1 VSESVF
7 EFVASE
13 LEQRSG
19 LDNLEARGT
28 LRLALKSSGLTVR
41 EVTPEQM
48 AVVLEQVMPRELKM
62 RGIENPES
70 VCEELSQAVKGM
82 NAEAGKSAGTSPE
95 DVFRRLS
102 RS

>member
-82 NAEAGKSAGTSPE
+82 NSEAGKSAGTSPE

>member
-1 VSESVF
+1 MPESLF

-13 LEQRSG
+13 LERRSG

-28 LRLALKSSGLTVR
+28 VRLALKSSGLTAR
-41 EVTPEQM
+41 EVTQEQM
-48 AVVLEQVMPRELKM
+48 AIVLAQVMPRELQM
-62 RGIENPES
+62 RGIEEPETL
-70 VCEELSQAVKGM
+70 CAELAQAVK
-82 NAEAGKSAGTSPE
+82 NIKAEERESASGSPE